1 MAALCCVYAGRYF
14 DFRRIPA
21 PLAIYSNSDNTT
33 STRHLEVES
42 GLAYMFIES
51 EIERDNDRRP
61 GITFLAP
68 WASGAWL
75 TIQVNGVEKWHKG
88 LDANAKDLR

>member
-1 MAALCCVYAGRYF
+1 
-14 DFRRIPA
+14 
-21 PLAIYSNSDNTT
+21 
-33 STRHLEVES
+33 
-42 GLAYMFIES
+42 MFIES